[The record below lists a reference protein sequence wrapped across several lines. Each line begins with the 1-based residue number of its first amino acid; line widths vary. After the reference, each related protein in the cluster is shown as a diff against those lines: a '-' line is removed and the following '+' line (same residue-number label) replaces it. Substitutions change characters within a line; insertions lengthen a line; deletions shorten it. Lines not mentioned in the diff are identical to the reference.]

1 MRYWDGAAWG
11 ETQGP
16 KRSRKKLWWIVG
28 VFAVLAGSYLA
39 GSPYLTVY
47 QMKSAAEKHDGG
59 ALSEFIE
66 FPSVRQSLKDQ
77 LNAHLADEMAADS
90 EMADNP
96 FSAIGSALA
105 GTLAEKM
112 VDAYVT
118 PAGITRLMA
127 GSSLSS
133 KGDTSSYGSNPLADA
148 TMSYQTFDKFAVTVK
163 DDDGGN
169 VAFILRRRGMGWKLT
184 DIIIPR
190 N

>member
-1 MRYWDGAAWG
+1 MRYWDGTVWG
-11 ETQGP
+11 ETRGP
-16 KRSRKKLWWIVG
+16 KRSRKKLWWLVG
-28 VFAVLAGSYLA
+28 AFALLAGIYLV

-47 QMKSAAEKHDGG
+47 QMKSAAQKHDGEK
-59 ALSEFIE
+59 LSEYID

-77 LNAHLADEMAADS
+77 LNAHVADEMASDP

-127 GSSLSS
+127 GSSLRDENDS
-133 KGDTSSYGSNPLADA
+133 GSYGSDPFSNVS
-148 TMSYQTFDKFAVTVK
+148 MGYQAFDKFAVTVK
-163 DDDGGN
+163 DDDGGDGK
-169 VAFILRRRGMGWKLT
+169 FILRRSGIGWKLT
-184 DIIIPR
+184 DIIIPK
-190 N
+190 

>member
-1 MRYWDGAAWG
+1 MRYWDGMAWG
-11 ETQGP
+11 EMRGP
-16 KRSRKKLWWIVG
+16 KRSYKKLWWLVG
-28 VFAVLAGSYLA
+28 ALAVLAGIYLV

-47 QMKSAAEKHDGG
+47 QMKSAAEKRDGA

-77 LNAHLADEMAADS
+77 LNAHLADEMAADP

-133 KGDTSSYGSNPLADA
+133 KGDSSSYGTNPLADA
-148 TMSYQTFDKFAVTVK
+148 SMGYQSLDKFAVTVK
-163 DDDGGN
+163 DDDGEN
-169 VAFILRRRGMGWKLT
+169 IDFILRRRGIGWKLT
-184 DIIIPR
+184 DIIVPK